1 MKTIMRSRLR
11 IFATSGFVALVGGLL
26 ALFTIGSRE
35 SQAGIFARCRHGC
48 EGHGTEIESFGDVGG
63 MSPFT
68 APEQITAF
76 RECKPTVDQYSVG
89 ATLYHLV
96 TGNYVLDFPSKATEQ
111 LMVILMEDPV
121 PILHRRPDLPSGL
134 AEIIHRSLAR
144 DPKNRFP
151 DVWTMRAALA
161 EFA

>member
-1 MKTIMRSRLR
+1 LARVYQASPL
-11 IFATSGFVALVGGLL
+11 SGLTA
-26 ALFTIGSRE
+26 A
-35 SQAGIFARCRHGC
+35 
-48 EGHGTEIESFGDVGG
+48 GDVGG
-63 MSPFT
+63 LSPFT

-111 LMVILMEDPV
+111 LMMILMEDPV

-144 DPKNRFP
+144 DPKNSFP